1 MFDDK
6 AKLLFTD
13 RDSLTYEIETE
24 DVYQDFWNDKNKFDN
39 SDYPDNSPCFD
50 KTKKSYRQVQ
60 RRGF

>member
-1 MFDDK
+1 MFIKMFDDK

-39 SDYPDNSPCFD
+39 SDYPDNSPYFD
-50 KTKKSYRQVQ
+50 KKKKKL
-60 RRGF
+60 

>member
-39 SDYPDNSPCFD
+39 SDYPDNSPYFD